1 MHDIIEVIKNI
12 QSLSENNTAFN
23 IIKDFEQVID
33 QLDLYVFKNWQHGEL
48 CAGPNVERY
57 SVTCSFMWPREDMP
71 DPKGAQRL
79 YDNGCQVI
87 YKKEHVLIP
96 RKIKNPDDYR
106 PGTKKGKIDA
116 HPVWVVD
123 ITIPKSLM
131 QNIHVGQKNK
141 VNNQMAELMKYSGS
155 SVVNPTEVAQGDS
168 TNA

>member
-1 MHDIIEVIKNI
+1 
-12 QSLSENNTAFN
+12 
-23 IIKDFEQVID
+23 
-33 QLDLYVFKNWQHGEL
+33 
-48 CAGPNVERY
+48 
-57 SVTCSFMWPREDMP
+57 MP

-79 YDNGCQVI
+79 HDNGCQVI

-116 HPVWVVD
+116 HPIWVVD